1 MLSLT
6 QLRWQ
11 NAVDFLVLTTVIYWL
26 LHWGRQTRA
35 LRFLMGVGAMV
46 MTGSLAYR
54 LDLILTAW
62 VLHVS
67 AGAAIVLLVVVYHAE
82 IRHAL
87 AHLDLINRW
96 IKSANAIKT
105 TDRSAIA
112 EAAFSLAA
120 ARLGALIVLAGH
132 DSLDD
137 LMSGGV
143 PLGGL
148 ISREILESIFRKVSP
163 VHDGAVIIEQGRIS
177 RMGVFL
183 PLSGREDLPMI
194 FGTRHRAAIGLA
206 EHSDAAVIVVSEER
220 GEVSLVKGSHFQ
232 KIERASDLA
241 RHIELLAGSSLPG
254 SKVKGSW
261 GLFKNWRL
269 KSASLAIAGL
279 VWMLV
284 FATGTSVRTYSVP
297 IEYQHVP
304 AGCEV
309 SNASAGFVSVQLR
322 AASWLFGAM
331 NWQRLVITVDLQ
343 GIPAGHRKIEITAQN
358 FDLPPGILFEQ
369 AFPSSLQFNLS
380 SSAKSRPKTPSD
392 SIVD

>member
-1 MLSLT
+1 MLNLT

-11 NAVDFLVLTTVIYWL
+11 NPVDFLVLATVIYWL

-35 LRFLMGVGAMV
+35 LRFLIGIGAMV
-46 MTGSLAYR
+46 MTGSLSYR

-67 AGAAIVLLVVVYHAE
+67 AGATIVLLVVVYHAE

-96 IKSANAIKT
+96 IKSSNTIQL
-105 TDRSAIA
+105 TDRSTIA
-112 EAAFSLAA
+112 EASFSLAA
-120 ARLGALIVLAGH
+120 SRLGALIVLAGQ

-137 LMSGGV
+137 LISGGV

-148 ISREILESIFRKVSP
+148 ISREILESIFRKGSP
-163 VHDGAVIIEQGRIS
+163 IHDGAVIIENGRIA
-177 RMGVFL
+177 RVGAFL

-206 EHSDAAVIVVSEER
+206 ENSDATVIVVSEER
-220 GEVSLVKGSHFQ
+220 GEVSLVRGSHFQ
-232 KIERASDLA
+232 KIERAPDLA
-241 RHIELLAGSSLPG
+241 RHIELLAGSSLQG
-254 SKVKGSW
+254 SKAKGRW
-261 GLFKNWRL
+261 RLFRNWRL
-269 KSASLAIAGL
+269 KLASLAIAGL
-279 VWMLV
+279 IWTLI

-297 IEYQHVP
+297 IEYQNVP

-309 SNASAGFVSVQLR
+309 SSPSSGFISVQLR

-331 NWQRLVITVDLQ
+331 NWQRLVITVDLK
-343 GIPAGHRKIEITAQN
+343 GIPVGHRKIEIAAQN
-358 FDLPPGILFEQ
+358 LDLPPGILFEQ

-380 SSAKSRPKTPSD
+380 SSAKSRP
-392 SIVD
+392 